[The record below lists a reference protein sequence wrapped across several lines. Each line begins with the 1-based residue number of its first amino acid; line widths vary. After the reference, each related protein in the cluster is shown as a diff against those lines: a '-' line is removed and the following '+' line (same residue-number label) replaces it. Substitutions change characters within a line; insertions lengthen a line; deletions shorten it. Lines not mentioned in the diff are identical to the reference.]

1 MINLSLDV
9 WIRRQLQAV
18 EEDGANMARLKL
30 IHPEASQTYATW
42 AAPFEDVPSLILEI
56 EALFSSLPDE
66 WAVGN
71 HQVVLISMDK
81 DGIDLARYPKTIR
94 GKNRH
99 ASSNLLATEGQASIS
114 SMVTIL
120 QEQQRN
126 LAGLINTQL
135 AISTRTHMED
145 RAQIAEQYEYI
156 KSIQQRE
163 ILQMAEHAAKESSP
177 INDELK
183 GAFVTM
189 IKEQA
194 PAAIDIWKMIQQGK
208 ADEAKAALI
217 NLAAN
222 ANGALKAAS

>member
-1 MINLSLDV
+1 MINLALDV

-42 AAPFEDVPSLILEI
+42 GAPFEDVPALVLEI
-56 EALFSSLPDE
+56 EALFTSLPDE

-99 ASSNLLATEGQASIS
+99 AANNLLATEGQASIS

-135 AISTRTHMED
+135 AISTRTHQDD
-145 RAQIAEQYEYI
+145 RQQIAEQYEYI

-163 ILQMAEHAAKESSP
+163 ILQAAERALTVASP

-208 ADEAKAALI
+208 ADEAKAALLQ
-217 NLAAN
+217 LAHN
-222 ANGALKAAS
+222 ATGVQKAS